1 MARTPKNT
9 NEMLNAKANAPAKK
23 GSDGTLRSVIEKMKP
38 QIEMAVVGTTLN
50 AERFMRLIFSTI
62 STNPKLAAC
71 SQSSFL
77 GAMMS
82 AAQLGLEPNTALGQA
97 YLIPY
102 GNQCQFQL
110 GYKGLIELAYRSGD
124 IKKIDA
130 QVVYENDEFEYELGW
145 DSKLIHKP
153 AMENRGNPIGYYAL
167 FKMADGGGNFLFM
180 SQEDVLNHAKRFSKT
195 FRNGPWQTDFESMA
209 KKTVLKMLLK
219 YAPLK
224 VELNRAIQSDESIK
238 NVDAD
243 NLENVNVLDVPAE
256 FIVED
261 EITETEDNN
270 STSQNETPDDV
281 SKLQQ
286 ELTQKSIFED

>member
-1 MARTPKNT
+1 
-9 NEMLNAKANAPAKK
+9 MLNAKANAPVQK
-23 GSDGTLRSVIEKMKP
+23 GTDNSLRAVIEKMKP

-102 GNQCQFQL
+102 GNQCQFVL
-110 GYKGLIELAYRSGD
+110 GYRGLIELAYRSGD

-153 AMENRGNPIGYYAL
+153 AMGNRGNPVGYYAL

-180 SQEDVLNHAKRFSKT
+180 SQEDVEKHAKKFSKS
-195 FRNGPWQTDFESMA
+195 FHNGPWQTDFVSMA

-224 VELNRAIQSDESIK
+224 VELNRAVQADEGIK
-238 NVDAD
+238 NLDVDQ
-243 NLENVNVLDVPAE
+243 LENVNVLDIPAE
-256 FIVED
+256 YEVEEETG
-261 EITETEDNN
+261 EITEVD
-270 STSQNETPDDV
+270 
-281 SKLQQ
+281 KLRGQLKQ
-286 ELTQKSIFED
+286 ENIFE